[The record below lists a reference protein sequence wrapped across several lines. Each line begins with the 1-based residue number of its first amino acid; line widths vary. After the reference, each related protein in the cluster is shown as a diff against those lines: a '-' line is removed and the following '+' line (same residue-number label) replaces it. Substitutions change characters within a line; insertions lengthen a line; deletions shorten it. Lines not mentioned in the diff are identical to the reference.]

1 MGEGI
6 MASLA
11 KDFFIGLSN
20 NEFLNKSAKKFGARF
35 GAERFVAG
43 TDFDAVI
50 PVIRE
55 LNKKKISCTMDHL
68 GEFVTDR
75 EESERA
81 KEKIIHMLHQIN
93 EENLE
98 CHVSI
103 KLTQLGLDI
112 EESFCIQNVE
122 QILKVAN
129 DYNIFVNID
138 MEKYSHYRKT
148 LEILKQ
154 LHQRYSNIGTV
165 IQTYLYDVEKD
176 IEELENVRLRIVK
189 GAYKEER
196 TVAYTFKE
204 DIDRNFLEI
213 AKKRLLGKAFT
224 SIATHD
230 HRIINELKKFIEEH
244 QITKDNFEFQMLYGF
259 RVDMQYQLVKEGY
272 QFCTYIPFGEDWF
285 GYFMRR
291 LAERPQNLNLLVKD
305 VFYTEDEKIKKQPII
320 IGSAILALLFFLGK
334 RKKKE

>member
-1 MGEGI
+1 

-176 IEELENVRLRIVK
+176 IEELKNVRLRIVK
-189 GAYKEER
+189 GAYKEES

-320 IGSAILALLFFLGK
+320 IGSTILALLFFFGK

>member
-1 MGEGI
+1 
-6 MASLA
+6 
-11 KDFFIGLSN
+11 
-20 NEFLNKSAKKFGARF
+20 
-35 GAERFVAG
+35 
-43 TDFDAVI
+43 
-50 PVIRE
+50 
-55 LNKKKISCTMDHL
+55 MDHL